1 MVKALVTLGGLF
13 KSRVTLVEAKRQFPW
28 ISLNR
33 NKTTMAIKSQTY
45 DAIEGL
51 EPSEVFQM
59 FGKLSSL
66 PRPSFHE
73 DRVIEWLKEF
83 ADERQLEWKQD
94 GAGNMVICH
103 PGTMEGSQAPPV
115 IIQGHIDMVT
125 EKNDTVEHD
134 FFKDPIKLI
143 RDGDWLKADGTTLG
157 ADNGVGV
164 ACALA
169 VIDTPKDSKDIL
181 LPPIEALF
189 TVAEETG
196 LVGAFNLDGN
206 MLRGK
211 TLLNL
216 DTEDWPDIFIGCAGG
231 GDSLLTLPL
240 HVESTP
246 GESYTIKISGLSGG
260 HSGMDIDKYRG
271 NAVKIA
277 AELSDRLLARGISIA
292 EIQGGDKRNALAR
305 ESVIRIV
312 LNESETS
319 KLKEDLSI
327 WQTEYRQ
334 EYEKQDPNLQF
345 ELEKSDGSTPE
356 VMAPGDAAKIVSLL
370 LGLPHGVV
378 KMSSEMEGL
387 VETSNNVASIKMA
400 KEGGHI
406 VATIQCAT
414 RSSIGSALERIRRS
428 IRCVGESFGARVEQ
442 KAAYPGWQPQ
452 PDSAIVRLCKEAIE
466 ESSGEKTALMAIHA
480 GLECGILGE
489 RIKGVQC
496 VSYGPTIRGA
506 HSPDERLQISTVKP
520 FWSATLLLLEKL
532 AKLNN

>member
-1 MVKALVTLGGLF
+1 MVKALVKLGGSN
-13 KSRVTLVEAKRQFPW
+13 KSRVTLVETKRLCPC

-33 NKTTMAIKSQTY
+33 KQIILMHSHKY
-45 DAIEGL
+45 DALEGL

-59 FGKLSSL
+59 FGMLSLL

-73 DRVIEWLKEF
+73 DRVIEWLKQF
-83 ADERQLEWKQD
+83 ADVRQLEWDQD
-94 GAGNMVICH
+94 MAGNMVIRH
-103 PGTMEGSQAPPV
+103 PGTMEGTQAPPV

-134 FFKDPIKLI
+134 FFQDPIKLI

-157 ADNGVGV
+157 ADNGLGV

-169 VIDTPKDSKDIL
+169 LIDTPKDSKDIL

-196 LVGAFNLDGN
+196 LIGAFNLDGN

-231 GDSLLTLPL
+231 GDSVLTLPL
-240 HVESTP
+240 RVESNS
-246 GESYTIKISGLSGG
+246 GDSYNIKISGLSGG

-277 AELSDRLLARGISIA
+277 AELSARLLARGISIA

-312 LNESETS
+312 LNESDVS
-319 KLKEDLSI
+319 KLKEEVSL
-327 WQTEYRQ
+327 WHTEYRQ

-345 ELEKSDGSTPE
+345 ELEKSDVSIPE
-356 VMAPGDAAKIVSLL
+356 VMVPDDAAKVVSLL
-370 LGLPHGVV
+370 LGLPHGII
-378 KMSSEMEGL
+378 KMSSKMEGL
-387 VETSNNVASIKMA
+387 VETSNNVASIKMV
-400 KEGGHI
+400 KEGGNV
-406 VATIQCAT
+406 VATIQCST
-414 RSSIGSALERIRRS
+414 RSSIGSALERVRS
-428 IRCVGESFGARVEQ
+428 TIRCVGETFGAHVEQ
-442 KAAYPGWQPQ
+442 KEAYPGWQPQ
-452 PDSAIVRLCKEAIE
+452 PDAAIVRLCKQAIE
-466 ESSGEKTALMAIHA
+466 ESSGKRPELMAIHA

-489 RIKGVQC
+489 RINGVQC

-506 HSPDERLQISTVKP
+506 HSPDERLLISTVKP
-520 FWSATLLLLEKL
+520 FWNATLLLLEKL
-532 AKLNN
+532 AKLKK